1 MNSVFD
7 KQASRPRPGWFDE
20 HAAAWVEHG
29 LMTNEQLEAIR
40 DYEHV
45 HDHEPIGSEA
55 AAPSRFSLGA
65 ELAVYLGSVVALMSG
80 AMIVGQSWESL
91 TTVARAGIGF
101 AVAALG
107 FVAGARLVGLDDAAR
122 TRRLAS
128 FMWLIGTGGV
138 ALATATLADSAD
150 LDEPA
155 WNLVIIGLPVLAI
168 GAALWRNLD
177 RPLQVLTTAV
187 GAGLVLGGAG
197 ALLSTPTWLG
207 GIIVWSIAV
216 TIGVLA
222 ITQRLRPELYVL
234 GVAAIGSMIGATMLI
249 DISEVVGTAFAT
261 LTAAGIVAVALA
273 RRSTPILVIGVLAF
287 LQALQGLLMTTL
299 NGAVAAL
306 VVAVAG
312 IAVVVVVIARSTR
325 GGAARTT

>member
-1 MNSVFD
+1 MISVFD
-7 KQASRPRPGWFDE
+7 KQTGRHRPGWFDE
-20 HAAAWVEHG
+20 HAEAWIEHG
-29 LMTNEQLEAIR
+29 LMTNEQLAAIR
-40 DYEHV
+40 DFEHE
-45 HDHEPIGSEA
+45 HEPTDDESTDA
-55 AAPSRFSLGA
+55 SRFSLA
-65 ELAVYLGSVVALMSG
+65 SELAVYLGSVIALMSG

-91 TTVARAGIGF
+91 TLPARTGIGL

-107 FVAGARLVGLDDAAR
+107 FVAGARLVRLDGAAR

-150 LDEPA
+150 FAEPG

-168 GAALWRNLD
+168 GAAMWRNLE
-177 RPLQVLTTAV
+177 RPLQVLTTAI
-187 GAGLVLGGAG
+187 GAGLALGGTG
-197 ALLSTPTWLG
+197 ALLATPVWLG
-207 GIIVWSIAV
+207 GIIVWSIAL
-216 TIGVLA
+216 TTGVLA

-234 GVAAIGSMIGATMLI
+234 GVAAIGAMIGAMMLV
-249 DISEVVGTAFAT
+249 DANETLGMAAATA
-261 LTAAGIVAVALA
+261 TAAGVVAVGLA
-273 RRSTPILVIGVLAF
+273 RRQTPILVIGVLAF
-287 LQALQGLLMTTL
+287 LQSLQGLLMTTL

-325 GGAARTT
+325 GGASRAT

>member
-1 MNSVFD
+1 MISVFD
-7 KQASRPRPGWFDE
+7 KPPEPPRPGWFDE
-20 HAAAWVEHG
+20 HAEAWVEEG
-29 LMTNEQLEAIR
+29 LVTSAQIEAIR
-40 DYEHV
+40 AFEHV
-45 HDHEPIGSEA
+45 HEPVGEAIGT
-55 AAPSRFSLGA
+55 AAPTRFSLAA

-91 TTVARAGIGF
+91 TTAARAGIGL
-101 AVAALG
+101 ALAALG
-107 FVAGARLVGLDDAAR
+107 FLAGTRLVRLDEGAR

-138 ALATATLADSAD
+138 ALAVGTLADSAGFE
-150 LDEPA
+150 EPG

-187 GAGLVLGGAG
+187 GAGLVLGGIAN
-197 ALLSTPTWLG
+197 LLGTPVWLG
-207 GIIVWSIAV
+207 GIVVWSIAV

-234 GVAAIGSMIGATMLI
+234 GVGAIAAMIGALMLI
-249 DISEVVGTAFAT
+249 DLGELLGTAFAT
-261 LTAAGIVAVALA
+261 VTAAGIVAVGLA
-273 RRSTPILVIGVLAF
+273 RHRTPILVIGVLAF

-312 IAVVVVVIARSTR
+312 IAVVVVVIARSTH
-325 GGAARTT
+325 GGAPRTA